1 MYLQAGQVL
10 HFQYLRSHK
19 TMITS
24 DAVQPDLQLGV
35 APRRRSSKDEQF
47 ACALMWP
54 FTLVSL
60 QPLLELKLLGMLSWS
75 HEAHMKSRAACVI
88 KFAAWLK

>member
-35 APRRRSSKDEQF
+35 APRRRSSKDE
-47 ACALMWP
+47 AESNL
-54 FTLVSL
+54 LV
-60 QPLLELKLLGMLSWS
+60 P
-75 HEAHMKSRAACVI
+75 
-88 KFAAWLK
+88 